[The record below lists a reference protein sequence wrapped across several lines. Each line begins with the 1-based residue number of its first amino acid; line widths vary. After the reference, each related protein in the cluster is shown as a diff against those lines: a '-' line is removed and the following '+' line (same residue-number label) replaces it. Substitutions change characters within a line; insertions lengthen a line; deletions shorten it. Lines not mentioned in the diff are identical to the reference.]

1 MTIFFLFIWQGIAV
15 AAVAADL
22 FVIRISFWLASV
34 SPERE
39 KSGGLQRRERVRFL
53 RLLLPLASVSV

>member
-39 KSGGLQRRERVRFL
+39 KSGGLQRRERVL